1 MKLIVQIPCLNE
13 ELTLEAT
20 VNDIPRQIEGI
31 DSVEILVIDDGST
44 DRTADVARA
53 AGVDHVLSFTRNR
66 GLGFAMQAG
75 FDRCIALGA
84 DIIVNTDGDNQYFG
98 GDIARLVR
106 PIIDGRA
113 DMVIGDRQTD
123 SIAHFSPT
131 KRALQSL
138 GSRVISRL
146 AMVDVPDVASG
157 FRAYT
162 RETAMRL
169 ANHADFDHTVEH
181 TIEAGHKKLAV
192 VSVPI
197 RTNPKARESRLFGSV
212 GEFVAKSGLISLRT
226 YARYQALRIFSLFG
240 VASISI
246 GIALGIRFLYYF
258 LFTNEGELHIQSVI
272 LAAILLLAGFQ
283 MVLTGVVA
291 DLIATNRTLLENT
304 LGRVRNMELARHGEQ
319 EERALHSAR
328 TSRESNSRVLDSR
341 LPDSRLPDS
350 RLPDSRLSDTREPDA
365 P

>member
-13 ELTLEAT
+13 EQTLPAT
-20 VNDIPRQIEGI
+20 IADIPRAIEGI
-31 DSVEILVIDDGST
+31 DTVEILVIDDGST
-44 DRTADVARA
+44 DRTVEVAKA

-98 GDIARLVR
+98 GDIPALVR
-106 PIIDGRA
+106 PILDGKA
-113 DMVIGDRQTD
+113 DLVIGDRQTD

-131 KRALQSL
+131 KRALQTF

-146 AMVDVPDVASG
+146 ARVDVPDVASG
-157 FRAYT
+157 FRAYS
-162 RETAMRL
+162 RDTAMRL
-169 ANHADFDHTVEH
+169 AHHADFDHTVEH

-197 RTNPKARESRLFGSV
+197 RTNPKARESRLFGSL
-212 GEFVAKSGLISLRT
+212 GEFVVKSGLISLRT
-226 YARYQALRIFSLFG
+226 YAQYRALRIFSLFG
-240 VASISI
+240 MASITV
-246 GIALGIRFLYYF
+246 GIALGIRFVYYL
-258 LFTNEGELHIQSVI
+258 LFTDEGDLHIQSVI

-291 DLIATNRTLLENT
+291 DLIATNRALLENT
-304 LGRVRNMELARHGEQ
+304 LGRVREMELARDGDPEARAAHG
-319 EERALHSAR
+319 
-328 TSRESNSRVLDSR
+328 V
-341 LPDSRLPDS
+341 PDSRPPRS
-350 RLPDSRLSDTREPDA
+350 P
-365 P
+365 